1 MSLTEGMNLVLV
13 VNASCNSSKCS
24 LECIEA
30 CQGVRGDDAPLTM
43 SSTTGRPNISHD
55 GCTACLLCVRACPFN
70 AIEVERTAAS
80 TGRARRRREYNTSK
94 FAAKQPY
101 QVADDFSRFS
111 EADMVFARVWN
122 DPDFKYYKKSEW
134 EGAKNAM
141 ERGLPGYGRAYYELA
156 RAGWELYN
164 HRTSVV
170 NPLAGL
176 EGNESSSIDKT
187 TLDSESL
194 TMMTRKA
201 AHFFGACLVG
211 IASLDTRWL
220 YSANRRGVEY
230 SIPES
235 IDRAVVMA
243 IAMDHD
249 AIATSPTF
257 ISSAAT
263 ALGYSTMAF
272 VEIEL
277 AAFIRNLGYRAI
289 PCGNDIALSVPL
301 AIDAGL
307 GQYGRHGLLIT
318 KEFGSRVR
326 IAKVLTD
333 MPLLPDS
340 PDLDFY
346 NSVIRF
352 CEVCEKCAEHCPS
365 KSIPYGKDR
374 TLHGDSRSNN
384 PGVKKWYVDVESCYG
399 FWVQNGAECSNC
411 IRSCPYD
418 KRDGPALR
426 ILLWLTRHVPRL
438 NSLIVKLDNMLGY
451 GKQRLPKDLL

>member
-1 MSLTEGMNLVLV
+1 MLAIKE
-13 VNASCNSSKCS
+13 SCNPSKCR

-30 CQGVRGDDAPLTM
+30 CQSVQGDDAPLTI
-43 SSTTGRPNISHD
+43 SSETDRPIIRHD
-55 GCTACLLCVRACPFN
+55 GCTACLLCVRACPLN
-70 AIEVERTAAS
+70 AIEVEGANASAARAKKRRTPATLKS
-80 TGRARRRREYNTSK
+80 VD
-94 FAAKQPY
+94 KQPY
-101 QVADDFSRFS
+101 EVTDDFARFS
-111 EADMVFARVWN
+111 EADTIFARVWN
-122 DPDFKYYKKSEW
+122 DPDFKYYEKSEW
-134 EGAKNAM
+134 DGAKAAM
-141 ERGLPGYGRAYYELA
+141 ESGLPGYSRAYCELA
-156 RAGWELYN
+156 QAGWELYN
-164 HRTSVV
+164 HRTSIM
-170 NPLAGL
+170 NPLADLDGA
-176 EGNESSSIDKT
+176 ESNSANERT
-187 TLDSESL
+187 FDSGSL
-194 TMMTRKA
+194 TKMMKRA
-201 AHFFGACLVG
+201 ARFFGASLVG
-211 IASLDTRWL
+211 ITSLDPRWL
-220 YSANRRGVEY
+220 YTANRRGVEY
-230 SIPES
+230 SIPDS
-235 IDRAVVMA
+235 IDHAVVMA
-243 IAMDHD
+243 IAMDYD

-272 VEIEL
+272 VEMEL
-277 AAFIRNLGYRAI
+277 AAFIRRLGYRAI
-289 PCGNDIALSVPL
+289 PCGNDIAMSVPL

-352 CEVCEKCAEHCPS
+352 CEVCEKCAAHCPS
-365 KSIPYGKDR
+365 QSIPFGKER
-374 TLHGDSRSNN
+374 TWHGDSRSNN
-384 PGVKKWYVDVESCYG
+384 PGVRKWYVDVESCYG

-426 ILLWLTRHVPRL
+426 IFLWLTRHLPRF
-438 NSLIVKLDNMLGY
+438 NSLVVKLDDLLGY

>member
-1 MSLTEGMNLVLV
+1 VLAV
-13 VNASCNSSKCS
+13 KESCNPSECN
-24 LECIEA
+24 LECVEA
-30 CQGVRGDDAPLTM
+30 CQGVQGDGAPLTI
-43 SSTTGRPNISHD
+43 SKETGHPSIRYG
-55 GCTACLLCVRACPFN
+55 GCTACLLCVRACPLN
-70 AIEVERTAAS
+70 AIEIEGSTAGAARAMKRRNRT
-80 TGRARRRREYNTSK
+80 K
-94 FAAKQPY
+94 PKPAAKQAY
-101 QVADDFSRFS
+101 EVTDDFARFS
-111 EADMVFARVWN
+111 EADMIFARAWN
-122 DPDFKYYKKSEW
+122 DPEFKHYKRSEW
-134 EGAKNAM
+134 DGAKAAM
-141 ERGLPGYGRAYYELA
+141 QSGLPGYSRAYYELA

-164 HRTSVV
+164 HRTSMM
-170 NPLAGL
+170 NPLADL
-176 EGNESSSIDKT
+176 EGDGSSFANERT
-187 TLDSESL
+187 FDSDLL
-194 TMMTRKA
+194 TRMMKKA
-201 AHFFGACLVG
+201 AHFFGASLVG
-211 IASLDTRWL
+211 IASLDHRWL
-220 YSANRRGVEY
+220 YSASRRGVEY
-230 SIPES
+230 SIPDS
-235 IDRAVVMA
+235 IDHAVVMA
-243 IAMDHD
+243 IAMDYD

-277 AAFIRNLGYRAI
+277 AAFIRRLGYRAI

-346 NSVIRF
+346 NSVTRF

-365 KSIPYGKDR
+365 QSIPYGRER
-374 TLHGDSRSNN
+374 TWHGECRSNN

-426 ILLWLTRHVPRL
+426 ILLWLTRHMPRL
-438 NSLIVKLDNMLGY
+438 NSLVVKLDDLLGY
-451 GKQRLPKDLL
+451 GKQRLPKDML

>member
-1 MSLTEGMNLVLV
+1 MLV
-13 VNASCNSSKCS
+13 VNASCNSSECR
-24 LECIEA
+24 LECVEA
-30 CQGVRGDDAPLTM
+30 CHGVQGDDAPLTM
-43 SSTTGRPNISHD
+43 SSTTGRPSIRSD

-70 AIEVERTAAS
+70 AIEVEAS
-80 TGRARRRREYNTSK
+80 TASAARAMKHRNRTTSRR
-94 FAAKQPY
+94 AAKQAY
-101 QVADDFSRFS
+101 EIADDFVRFS
-111 EADMVFARVWN
+111 EADTIFARVGN
-122 DPDFKYYKKSEW
+122 DPEFKYYNKSEW
-134 EGAKNAM
+134 DGAKAAM
-141 ERGLPGYGRAYYELA
+141 ESGLPGYSRAYCELA

-164 HRTSVV
+164 HRSSMM
-170 NPLAGL
+170 NPLADLDRSESGPA
-176 EGNESSSIDKT
+176 NEST
-187 TLDSESL
+187 FDSTSF
-194 TMMTRKA
+194 TKMMKKA
-201 AHFFGACLVG
+201 ARFFGASLVG
-211 IASLDTRWL
+211 IASLDHRWL
-220 YSANRRGVEY
+220 YTANRGGVEY
-230 SIPES
+230 SIPDS
-235 IDRAVVMA
+235 IDHAVVMA
-243 IAMDHD
+243 IAMDYD

-277 AAFIRNLGYRAI
+277 AAFIRRLGYRAI
-289 PCGNDIALSVPL
+289 PCGNDIAMSVPL

-318 KEFGSRVR
+318 REFGSRVR

-340 PDLDFY
+340 PDLDFS

-365 KSIPYGKDR
+365 QSIPYGKDR
-374 TLHGDSRSNN
+374 TWHGESRSNN
-384 PGVKKWYVDVESCYG
+384 PGIKKWYVDVESCYG

-426 ILLWLTRHVPRL
+426 ILLWFTRHVPQL
-438 NSLIVKLDNMLGY
+438 NSLVVKLDNLLGY

>member
-1 MSLTEGMNLVLV
+1 MLAVKE
-13 VNASCNSSKCS
+13 SCSPSECS
-24 LECIEA
+24 LECVQA
-30 CQGVRGDDAPLTM
+30 CQGVQGDDAPLTI
-43 SSTTGRPNISHD
+43 SNETGRPIIRHD
-55 GCTACLLCVRACPFN
+55 GCTACLLCVRACPLN
-70 AIEVERTAAS
+70 AIEVEGSTASAARAMKRRKRT
-80 TGRARRRREYNTSK
+80 TPK
-94 FAAKQPY
+94 PAAKQPY
-101 QVADDFSRFS
+101 EVADDFARFS

-122 DPDFKYYKKSEW
+122 DPEFKHYKKSEW
-134 EGAKNAM
+134 DGAKAAM
-141 ERGLPGYGRAYYELA
+141 ESGLPGYSRAYYELA
-156 RAGWELYN
+156 RAGWELYD
-164 HRTSVV
+164 HRTSIM
-170 NPLAGL
+170 NPLADL
-176 EGNESSSIDKT
+176 EGADSSSANEIT
-187 TLDSESL
+187 FDSDSL
-194 TMMTRKA
+194 TRMMKKA
-201 AHFFGACLVG
+201 ARFFGASLVG
-211 IASLDTRWL
+211 ITSLDPRWL
-220 YSANRRGVEY
+220 YSAGRKGVEY

-235 IDRAVVMA
+235 IDRAIVMA
-243 IAMDHD
+243 ISMDYD

-272 VEIEL
+272 VEMEM
-277 AAFIRNLGYRAI
+277 AAFIRRLGYRAI

-340 PDLDFY
+340 PDLDFC
-346 NSVIRF
+346 NSVTRF
-352 CEVCEKCAEHCPS
+352 CEVCEKCAENCPS
-365 KSIPYGKDR
+365 QSIPNGKDR
-374 TLHGDSRSNN
+374 TWHGGSRSNN

-418 KRDGPALR
+418 KRDGPTLR

-438 NSLIVKLDNMLGY
+438 NSLVVKLDNLLGY